1 MTAAISQKL
10 FLNTFPPSLDSELA
24 RFLLKYYGI
33 EFQEEPH
40 ALIFSFFVTLWHSGT
55 VVFPLLY
62 GNSFKLV
69 GPRAMAD
76 YFDPQSSA
84 NLHLF
89 PQDASEKQQVECDWI
104 LFNQTL
110 AFATA

>member
-1 MTAAISQKL
+1 MASTVSQKPV
-10 FLNTFPPSLDSELA
+10 LNTFPPSLDSELA
-24 RFLLKYYGI
+24 RFLLSHYGI
-33 EFQEEPH
+33 EGQEEPH
-40 ALIFSFFVTLWHSGT
+40 ARIFSFFVTLWHAGT

-89 PQDASEKQQVECDWI
+89 PQDVSEKQQVESDWI
-104 LFNQTL
+104 LFNQT
-110 AFATA
+110 